1 MKKLIPVIC
10 AVILVGGMTAAAVL
24 LNNCEI
30 IFPEIAAIAVGA
42 LVAPKFSWNAN
53 KLRIFIYITVCAV
66 IGVVLVKWL
75 PLPIWAQ
82 MIIAF
87 LLAQILLVNSETSFA
102 PMISAIVLPVML
114 QTDTP
119 IYIVSAVILTAL
131 ILLCRMAFEKGK
143 VLEDNEFSPL
153 PKPHWSEYKNVL
165 WRTLFAVVMIIPALL
180 LDFRFIVAPPL
191 LVAFTEFTN
200 PNSKA
205 RGTPVK
211 SVALITVC
219 ALLGAGLRYIF
230 CINCWLLPLYFV
242 SAITILCVILLMRA
256 VKIYIPPAGAISIL
270 AMLIPES
277 AVLWFP
283 LQILIGSTVF
293 MLVAKLIFK

>member
-24 LNNCEI
+24 LDNCEI

-42 LVAPKFSWNAN
+42 LIAPKFSWNAN

-75 PLPIWAQ
+75 PLPIWAK

-87 LLAQILLVNSETSFA
+87 LLAQILLVNSKTSFA
-102 PMISAIVLPVML
+102 PMISAMVLPVML
-114 QTDTP
+114 QTDSP

-131 ILLCRMAFEKGK
+131 ILLFRMAFEKWK
-143 VLEDNEFSPL
+143 VLEENEFSPL

-180 LDFRFIVAPPL
+180 LDLRFIVAPPL

-211 SVALITVC
+211 TVALITVC
-219 ALLGAGLRYIF
+219 ALLGSGLRYIF
-230 CINCWLLPLYFV
+230 CINCWLLPLYVV

>member
-87 LLAQILLVNSETSFA
+87 LLAQILLLNSETSFA
-102 PMISAIVLPVML
+102 PMISAI
-114 QTDTP
+114 
-119 IYIVSAVILTAL
+119 S
-131 ILLCRMAFEKGK
+131 
-143 VLEDNEFSPL
+143 S
-153 PKPHWSEYKNVL
+153 
-165 WRTLFAVVMIIPALL
+165 
-180 LDFRFIVAPPL
+180 
-191 LVAFTEFTN
+191 
-200 PNSKA
+200 
-205 RGTPVK
+205 
-211 SVALITVC
+211 
-219 ALLGAGLRYIF
+219 
-230 CINCWLLPLYFV
+230 
-242 SAITILCVILLMRA
+242 
-256 VKIYIPPAGAISIL
+256 
-270 AMLIPES
+270 
-277 AVLWFP
+277 
-283 LQILIGSTVF
+283 
-293 MLVAKLIFK
+293 

>member
-24 LNNCEI
+24 LDNCEI

-42 LVAPKFSWNAN
+42 LIAPKFSWNAN

-75 PLPIWAQ
+75 PLPIWAK

-87 LLAQILLVNSETSFA
+87 LLAQILLVNSKTSFA
-102 PMISAIVLPVML
+102 PMISAMVLPVML

-119 IYIVSAVILTAL
+119 IYIVSAVTLTAL

-153 PKPHWSEYKNVL
+153 TKPHCGEYKNVL

-211 SVALITVC
+211 TVALITVC
-219 ALLGAGLRYIF
+219 ALLGSGLRYIF
-230 CINCWLLPLYFV
+230 CINCQLLPLYVV